1 MKNFKV
7 WLSFLLAMLMI
18 VGVFASCGTNG
29 NQSAE
34 STTAGSAN
42 TETEA
47 SNEATASESTEST
60 TTEETQVTTEEST
73 NETTATTDTQVE
85 SNTSSTEEST
95 ENNSETTESQGTETT
110 ETEETQLKGTNEEL
124 INNAQNLADAV
135 NSYFEDASREHFVME
150 NNNTIMRYS
159 LKSYNFQGFSSVT
172 DKNGNTYIQDT
183 MVAFVTKKD
192 GSTHYSSNSN
202 ASTESNIYRFGYYY
216 FENRLEGEVLMNND
230 SSAISETKI
239 ALDSYYSPI
248 DIKDTYSK
256 GVLTLRVLDATDPR
270 IYYDVK
276 SDDCNFLKITMRAD
290 LSSTSKTS
298 FTFFFRYDSE
308 TGYQS
313 DIQTTLNLVNDG
325 EFHTYYIPLA
335 SLPGFTGSIYAFR
348 LDPNGNK
355 GDTYQI
361 NEISFEKRN
370 TGDVLLARA
379 VHMYS
384 DKVHQT
390 LQFAVTN
397 EVNDIAEL
405 GMLTNIAKDTV
416 AKVIVKDKNGIHES
430 FDDVHWSSAEY
441 VGFDIIGAGIF
452 GYILPVDRLSGKI
465 VVTEEDG
472 NYVIKQY
479 ATPVGY
485 TITPSPSGSLNAND
499 YFMGQRIYTDGSHD
513 FKEFLKEAYC
523 ERNPLTDKNIVVN
536 ESQSESGVF
545 LGYDSLRGIYKLGV
559 KAIGFIGAFETY
571 PQRHFNVNFTVT
583 GDDVDRKFYIMTYS
597 DTQGCLE
604 SAVILNEKNML
615 IPIPVEVGK
624 NFRGDG
630 EANIF
635 NVDDDKYSEAI
646 IPMLAGKGTT
656 QELTIVNLYQKWGQ
670 YDLKQISWIQ
680 FYCPFYHFSTGTTE
694 TNCIRQMFDTK
705 GGRELMYLPDHR
717 AWSAP
722 FWHLMD
728 IGNNQPQHTNGG
740 HHYFLQYTDADGNY
754 NAIEFVNDVITSHG
768 PTYAEIKMD
777 YITDDRKMEVSH
789 THMEMPQSDENRGYY
804 TIEYTV
810 LEDISFTDFKQNF
823 SIYSVREKGTGSYY
837 RNIGYLDENNQH
849 AIVDSLA
856 QTNAVEDGT
865 AVSYKLGNIAPY
877 FTFFNIPDSAV
888 FENGVYGYVNVSF
901 IIASTEIT
909 INGEAYEPEFLIYNE
924 KIDGSVYLRLTLDL
938 DDIVLKAGD
947 TFKMNAIIMPWGS
960 HLLNGKYDD
969 IINAETGEVFGAK
982 NVRDVRENSVLDPFK
997 ATALNNCEVI
1007 ESAFLPKVK
1016 TTNGKSA
1023 EFTISGGENN
1033 TAVRVYG
1040 FDTLTVPKFEEL
1052 VDGNWVEYV
1061 VSSINTPDSAGYGH
1075 HYDGYMVHYDE
1086 DGTYSYSFVTT
1097 ITDGAARTFRI
1108 TADGEFEGFPDELV
1122 VKQDAYHEEGDYKYF
1137 WNPELLEESAI
1148 DNLVKFGGAVN
1159 NSDYISFFGNPA
1171 YKEAYINPLE
1181 QGSKVSGQYLI
1192 IKYRFPET
1200 NKTIAPNSI
1209 EIFTSTTNEEP
1220 TAEDG
1225 FYAPVTA
1232 DGEWHV
1238 IIINLAETKS
1248 NTFTAAAD
1256 GNYYAKYLRLDVIN
1270 QVTPTTDCID
1280 IAYVAMFTDYDNVIA
1295 YEKDMKFVT
1304 YVAGGLT
1311 TNIDP
1316 TTGEEY
1322 ELKYN
1327 RNENYHDST
1336 VAHGSCLEAL
1346 NGKQLAGGLGGST
1359 LKGPEIVT
1367 LNSTTLNNS
1376 LVFISGWTV
1385 VEGGFSKIVWSA
1397 DGGLTWNDVT
1407 LYRLAKY
1414 NNGSTAHIGVAEG
1427 RLNNEY
1433 TFVDPV
1439 ASYTGIA
1446 YQGKRLPYY
1455 HEECAG
1461 VAADLTA
1468 YIGQTVDVTFAAIPN
1483 SDPNGLCYIAHV
1495 TKVKVVEPGVSEEE
1509 PEEADPYNAT
1519 SSGFVKSKV
1528 AHATCLDGVNG
1539 LKLGGGLGGNS
1550 NKGPEVIAHNN
1561 TTVGDSK
1568 LVISGWTVVE
1578 GGFDRI
1584 VWSADGGK
1592 TWNTAEFYGRD
1603 NFGNG
1608 STAHIEVAEGRLSGS
1623 YVFADPTNSY
1633 KGCTYQGTV
1642 GSSYT
1647 ASTHGVAADLSAY
1660 AGQTVNVTFAAVPKG
1675 QPNSLCYIAHLTG
1688 VQVPAAQ

>member
-1 MKNFKV
+1 MKNLKV

-18 VGVFASCGTNG
+18 VGVLASCGSSGAQT
-29 NQSAE
+29 AE
-34 STTAGSAN
+34 STTAS
-42 TETEA
+42 TESKTEDT
-47 SNEATASESTEST
+47 TASVTTEST
-60 TTEETQVTTEEST
+60 TTEESQTSTEETSAATTEES
-73 NETTATTDTQVE
+73 
-85 SNTSSTEEST
+85 STSSTEETTVDST
-95 ENNSETTESQGTETT
+95 EINTETSETQGSETT
-110 ETEETQLKGTNEEL
+110 ETEDTQLKGTNEEL

-135 NSYFEDASREHFVME
+135 NSYFEDVNRDHFIME
-150 NNNTIMRYS
+150 NQNTIMKYS
-159 LKSYNFQGFSSVT
+159 LKSHNFQGFSNIS
-172 DKNGNTYIQDT
+172 DKNGNTYVQDT

-192 GSTHYSSNSN
+192 GSIHYSSYSN

-216 FENRLEGEVLMNND
+216 YENRLEGEVLMNNN

-239 ALDSYYSPI
+239 ALDSYYSPL
-248 DIKDTYSK
+248 DVKESYSK

-270 IYYDVK
+270 IYYDTNAT
-276 SDDCNFLKITMRAD
+276 DCNFLKITIKAD
-290 LSSTSKTS
+290 LSVTSKTS

-313 DIQTTLNLVNDG
+313 DIQLTVNLVNDG
-325 EFHTYYIPLA
+325 EFHTYYVPLA
-335 SLPGFTGSIYAFR
+335 ALPGFTGDIYAFR

-390 LQFAVTN
+390 LQFAVAN

-430 FDDVHWSSAEY
+430 FENVHWSSAEY
-441 VGFDIIGAGIF
+441 VGFDIINAGIF
-452 GYILPVDRLSGKI
+452 GYILPADKLSGKI
-465 VVTEEDG
+465 IVTEEDG

-485 TITPSPSGSLNAND
+485 TISPSPEGSLNAND
-499 YFMGQRIYTDGSHD
+499 YFMGQRIYTDNNHD
-513 FKEFLKEAYC
+513 FAEFLKEAYC
-523 ERNPLTDKNIVVN
+523 ERNPLTDKNIIVH
-536 ESQSESGVF
+536 EEYSEEGVF
-545 LGYDSLRGIYKLGV
+545 LGYDALRGIYKLGV
-559 KAIGFIGAFETY
+559 KSVGFLGAFETF
-571 PQRHFNVNFTVT
+571 PNRHFPVNFTVV
-583 GDDVDRKFYIMTYS
+583 GDDIDRKFYIMTYS
-597 DTQGCLE
+597 DTQGCIE
-604 SAVILNEKNML
+604 CAVVLNDKNML

-635 NVDDDKYSEAI
+635 NVDDDKYCEAI

-722 FWHLMD
+722 FWHEMGV
-728 IGNNQPQHTNGG
+728 GNNQPQHTNGG
-740 HHYFLQYTDADGNY
+740 HHYFLQYTDADGKY
-754 NAIEFVNDVITSHG
+754 NSIEFVNDTITSYG

-804 TIEYTV
+804 TIEYKV
-810 LEDISFTDFKQNF
+810 LEDITFTDFKKNF

-849 AIVDSLA
+849 AIADSLA
-856 QTNAVEDGT
+856 QTDAVEDGT
-865 AVSYKLGNIAPY
+865 AVEYKLGTEVPY
-877 FTFFNIPDSAV
+877 FTFFNIPDSSV
-888 FENGVYGYVNVSF
+888 FEDGVYGYVNVSF
-901 IIASTEIT
+901 IIANAEIT
-909 INGEAYEPEFLIYNE
+909 LGGEKYEPKFLVYNE
-924 KIDGSVYLRLTLDL
+924 KIDGNVYLRLTLDL
-938 DDIVLKAGD
+938 GDIVLKAGD
-947 TFKMNAIIMPWGS
+947 TFKMDAIIMPWGS
-960 HLLNGKYDD
+960 HLLNGMYDD
-969 IINAETGEVFGAK
+969 IIDEATGEVFGAK

-997 ATALNNCEVI
+997 ATAVADCEVI
-1007 ESAFLPKVK
+1007 ESAFLPKVR

-1033 TAVRVYG
+1033 VATRIYG
-1040 FDTLTVPKFEEL
+1040 FDTLTVPKIEEL
-1052 VDGNWVEYV
+1052 VDGNWIEYV
-1061 VSSINTPDSAGYGH
+1061 VCSNDNPDGKGYAH
-1075 HYDGYMVHYDE
+1075 LYDGYMVYYDA

-1108 TADGEFEGFPDELV
+1108 TVDGEFEGFPDKEIA
-1122 VKQDAYHEEGDYKYF
+1122 KQDSYYENEDYKYY
-1137 WNPELLEESAI
+1137 WDSEGLEEAAL
-1148 DNLVKFGGAVN
+1148 DNLVKFGPVSN
-1159 NSDYISFFGNPA
+1159 ETEYVSFYGNLTA
-1171 YKEAYINPLE
+1171 KEAYINPLS
-1181 QGSKVSGQYLI
+1181 QGYRPSGQYLI
-1192 IKYRFPET
+1192 IKYRFPES
-1200 NKTIAPNSI
+1200 NKSISPSSI
-1209 EIFTSTTNEEP
+1209 EIYTSTVNESP
-1220 TAEDG
+1220 VAEDG

-1238 IIINLAETKS
+1238 LVVNLAVTKS
-1248 NTFTAAAD
+1248 NTFKEAED
-1256 GNYYAKYLRLDVIN
+1256 GNYYAKYLRLDVLN
-1270 QVTPTTDCID
+1270 QETPRTDCID
-1280 IAYVAMFTDYDNVIA
+1280 VAYVAMFTDYNKAIA
-1295 YEKDMKFVT
+1295 FESDMDYVT
-1304 YVAGGLT
+1304 YVSGGLT
-1311 TNIDP
+1311 SNIDP

-1346 NGKQLAGGLGGST
+1346 NGKQLAGGLGGNT

-1385 VEGGFSKIVWSA
+1385 IEGGFSKIVWSA
-1397 DGGLTWNDVT
+1397 DGGVTWNDVT
-1407 LYRLAKY
+1407 LYRLSKLA
-1414 NNGSTAHIGVAEG
+1414 NGGPDHIKVAEG
-1427 RLNNEY
+1427 RLNNTY
-1433 TFVDPV
+1433 TFVDPQ

-1446 YQGKRLPYY
+1446 YQGQRKPYY

-1495 TKVKVVEPGVSEEE
+1495 TKVNVIAPNTTE
-1509 PEEADPYNAT
+1509 PEPEVDPYNDA
-1519 SSGFVKSKV
+1519 SSGYVKSKV

-1539 LKLGGGLGGNS
+1539 LKLPGGKGGNS

-1561 TTVGDSK
+1561 TTINGSYMV
-1568 LVISGWTVVE
+1568 LAGWTVVE

-1647 ASTHGVAADLSAY
+1647 ANTHGVAADLSAF

-1688 VQVPAAQ
+1688 VQVPAAE